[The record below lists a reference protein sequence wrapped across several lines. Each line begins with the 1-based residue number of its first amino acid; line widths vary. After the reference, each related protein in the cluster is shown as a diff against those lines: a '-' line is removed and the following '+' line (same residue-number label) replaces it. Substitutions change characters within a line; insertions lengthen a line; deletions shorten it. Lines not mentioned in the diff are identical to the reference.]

1 MGNSLP
7 GRVVKSERRILV
19 VGLDNAG
26 KTSILRGSAQAMMPL
41 RLLAD
46 VMGADYIAPTPT
58 METLGFRRFNR
69 DWVVNDMSGQGR
81 YRSYWS
87 YWLASSHAL
96 IFVVDCLDSA
106 RAGAARE
113 ELHTM
118 VEQLAKAGKLGAARG
133 EAAAGGRKRGGKRK
147 LFPVLIFA
155 NKVDGKD
162 HAGTTSGQSPG
173 APRLQDVAAQALQVE
188 MLQAKYAVKIKVQK
202 SNGLTGRGVLEGF
215 QWIDEQLL
223 KFKAVS
229 S

>member
-1 MGNSLP
+1 MGNAMP
-7 GRVVKSERRILV
+7 GRMAKSERRILV

-41 RLLAD
+41 RLLSD

-113 ELHTM
+113 ELHAM

-133 EAAAGGRKRGGKRK
+133 EAATGGRKRGGKRK

-162 HAGTTSGQSPG
+162 HIGATSGQSPG

-215 QWIDEQLL
+215 QWVDEQLL